1 MKMVTKEEVEKAKAA
16 YDAAYVVAC
25 DAAWEARVA
34 DAASDNALDNYI
46 KLKEA
51 YENGN

>member
-1 MKMVTKEEVEKAKAA
+1 MVTKEDVEKAKAA
-16 YDAAYVVAC
+16 YAAAYA
-25 DAAWEARVA
+25 AAWEARY
-34 DAASDNALDNYI
+34 AAKAEGTAAKAEARDKYI